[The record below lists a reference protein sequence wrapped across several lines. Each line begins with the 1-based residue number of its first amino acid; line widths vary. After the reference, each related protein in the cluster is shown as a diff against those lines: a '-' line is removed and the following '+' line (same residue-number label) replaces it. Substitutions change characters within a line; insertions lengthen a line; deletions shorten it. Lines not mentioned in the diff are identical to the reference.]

1 MCGRWLEKVCRN
13 APGQPG
19 SASAKP
25 QARMC
30 LGFLE
35 ESQEAGVGGGSYA
48 RDKDIEVREGQ
59 IMRTLKPS

>member
-1 MCGRWLEKVCRN
+1 MKVCRN

-25 QARMC
+25 EARMC

-35 ESQEAGVGGGSYA
+35 APQEASVTGVGEGS
-48 RDKDIEVREGQ
+48 
-59 IMRTLKPS
+59 